1 MFLSTLTMAHSGLI
15 KEIMKSQIKVF
26 ENILFSFNQDDLQNM
41 MVSKREKNLISLNL
55 SSSSVTTPLPLCSF
69 S

>member
-55 SSSSVTTPLPLCSF
+55 SSSSVTTPMPLCSF